1 MRNTTRAERDGF
13 NAAGFDI
20 AFVNDGGVQV
30 TRHID
35 SAGRNQV
42 EAPRHCAQNRQRAGF
57 LQFSR
62 IDFDHLRFGR
72 VVKNLR
78 QIRAS
83 TALFIN
89 RRIQF
94 VDDNAGDVGVFRAAE
109 AAARQFDTL
118 VQLFW
123 RVGPLRH
130 DKNDFRIQRFRD
142 FIVQRLSEL
151 MFTGRNQTFNQ
162 HHFRVF
168 GIRMVVRDDLFHQHV
183 FLVAGEQRFNVAHL
197 QRFSRRQGRVR
208 ANDSGVWSGASPP
221 ARGWAIGLKTLRRTP
236 LRSIA
241 RMTPRLTLVRPTL
254 VPVGI
259 SIIIR
264 DTVYPLSLPSFGDGL
279 QNSTASEAGGV
290 KSGSQTARVLRDNQF
305 FVGWDH
311 HRRTGTFFVDET
323 RFAEAGRQVTFVVD
337 FKAQHAQFTQRQFAN
352 HRGVFTIP
360 PVNTTASRRPSIR
373 AV

>member
-1 MRNTTRAERDGF
+1 MFQHMRNTTRAESDGF

-42 EAPRHCAQNRQRAGF
+42 EAPRHRAQNRQRAGF

-72 VVKNLR
+72 VVKDLR

-94 VDDNAGDVGVFRAAE
+94 VDNNTGDVGVFRAAE

-123 RVGPLRH
+123 RVGTLRH

-208 ANDSGVWSGASPP
+208 ANDSGGLVRRIAASARLGDRLKDAQTNAFAFHSTDDAEADAGQADAGSGRDQHNNTGHGLSSFVTVFWGRVTKQHRQ
-221 ARGWAIGLKTLRRTP
+221 RGWRCEIRQSDGSRL
-236 LRSIA
+236 A
-241 RMTPRLTLVRPTL
+241 R
-254 VPVGI
+254 
-259 SIIIR
+259 
-264 DTVYPLSLPSFGDGL
+264 
-279 QNSTASEAGGV
+279 
-290 KSGSQTARVLRDNQF
+290 
-305 FVGWDH
+305 
-311 HRRTGTFFVDET
+311 
-323 RFAEAGRQVTFVVD
+323 
-337 FKAQHAQFTQRQFAN
+337 
-352 HRGVFTIP
+352 
-360 PVNTTASRRPSIR
+360 
-373 AV
+373 